1 MDKTKVVLTEEENS
15 ILMEERHKLMDI
27 VRRSYSMHPYYECKF
42 CKRWI
47 EKNIYTHLFKYHRK
61 EVYSAIP
68 KKHHHILRKIE
79 QGVKKMRR

>member
-27 VRRSYSMHPYYECKF
+27 VRRSYSMHPYYKCKF

-47 EKNIYTHLFKYHRK
+47 NKNIYTHLFKYHRK
-61 EVYSAIP
+61 EVYSTIP

-79 QGVKKMRR
+79 QGVIKK